1 MRLSA
6 SRRLLLPLLFSVWLS
21 GNHVVAAVSTADP
34 VVAAIERAV
43 HARVGRD
50 ARVEVSDVAVRPAL
64 LESATLAATPDPA
77 ARVGGP
83 VRFVLT
89 AAAPGRPRAR
99 VGEATAS
106 IRVTAPAVRVT
117 RPVARGALLESGDVQ
132 AVSDDLTGRPFRAL
146 PGMGEVVGSR
156 ARRDLETGVLVMRA
170 DIAAEPLIRAGQVV
184 RALVHVA
191 DVEVVGQLV
200 AVDKGMVKGDLIRV
214 VNPDTHHALR
224 ARVIGNGEVEVVNVP

>member
-6 SRRLLLPLLFSVWLS
+6 SRRRLLPLLFSVSLS
-21 GNHVVAAVSTADP
+21 GSPVAAAVSTPDP

-43 HARVGRD
+43 HARVGRE
-50 ARVEVSDVAVRPAL
+50 AHVEVSDVAVQPAL

-99 VGEATAS
+99 VGEATAN
-106 IRVTAPAVRVT
+106 IRVMAPAVRVT
-117 RPVARGALLESGDVQ
+117 RPVARGALLETGDLQ

-146 PGMGEVVGSR
+146 PGLGEVVGSR

-170 DIAAEPLIRAGQVV
+170 DIAAEPLVHAGQVV
-184 RALVHVA
+184 RALVHVE

-200 AVDKGMVKGDLIRV
+200 AVDKGMVRGDLIRV